1 MTELARE
8 YGEGLFELAQDEQ
21 LLDVIGEQM
30 NVLRDVFK
38 ANPEFIRLLESH
50 ALTKAERLDVA
61 DRTFRGQAHIY
72 LLNFIKILIERG
84 ALDAFSDC
92 AAHYHARYCETMGI
106 AEADVV
112 SASALD
118 ERQKNALIEKL
129 SQMSGKTVRL
139 RVSIDPSVIG
149 GLRVDMNGHRYDN
162 TISHRLD
169 LMRRRLADES

>member
-8 YGEGLFELAQDEQ
+8 YGEGLFELARDEQ
-21 LLDVIGEQM
+21 LMDGIGEQINM
-30 NVLRDVFK
+30 LRDAFRE
-38 ANPEFIRLLESH
+38 NPEFIRLLGSH
-50 ALTKAERLDVA
+50 ALTKAERLDIA
-61 DRTFRGQAHIY
+61 DRTFRDRVHIY
-72 LLNFIKILIERG
+72 LLNFIRILIERG
-84 ALDAFSDC
+84 AMGSFSDC
-92 AAHYHARYCETMGI
+92 AAHYHARCCETMGV

-149 GLRVDMNGHRYDN
+149 GLRVDMDGHRYDN